1 MRRGRYCILILDYS
15 QFITESGTK
24 GIVNFSSA
32 DRNTSI
38 FTHNSICPFC
48 KRKIENIVYQKHTYD
63 APEWLFG
70 SFEQSEHVIQCQ
82 ACGWW
87 EYKYSNC
94 SDAIM
99 DGIRASDVEYSSA
112 ILKSYDE
119 DSIDIPVK
127 ALREYIAKNPNVI
140 YKINA
145 HKMEDLVRSVFS
157 DFFPLCTVKKFG
169 QTRDGGR
176 DGLLIDENGQQFLLS
191 IKRRESPNATEGVST
206 LRDLIGATIV
216 EDNVNGCIIV
226 STADHFSKSAK
237 DYAGKVLSKNIITT
251 FDLIDCKE
259 FLRITDLTRNKLPIA
274 WKKLLKL

>member
-1 MRRGRYCILILDYS
+1 MILDYS
-15 QFITESGTK
+15 QFITENGTR
-24 GIVNFSSA
+24 GIVNFVSA

-38 FTHNSICPFC
+38 FRHDSICPFC
-48 KRKIENIVYQKHTYD
+48 KRKIENIVYQKHNYD
-63 APEWLFG
+63 TPEWLFG
-70 SFEQSEHVIQCQ
+70 SFEQSEYVIQCQ
-82 ACGWW
+82 SCGWW

-94 SDAIM
+94 SDAII
-99 DGIRASDVEYSSA
+99 DGIRASDAEYSSA

-157 DFFPLCTVKKFG
+157 DFFPACTVKKFG

-191 IKRRESPNATEGVST
+191 IKRRELPNATEGVST

-216 EDNVNGCIIV
+216 EDNVNGCIVV

-237 DYAGKVLSKNIITT
+237 DYAEKVLSKNIITT

-274 WKKLLKL
+274 WKKLIKL

>member
-1 MRRGRYCILILDYS
+1 MILDYS
-15 QFITESGTK
+15 QFITEEGTK
-24 GIVNFSSA
+24 GIVNFVSA
-32 DRNTSI
+32 DRNASV
-38 FTHNSICPFC
+38 FRHDSICPFC
-48 KRKIENIVYQKHTYD
+48 RRKIENIVYQKHKYD
-63 APEWLFG
+63 TPEWLFG
-70 SFEQSEHVIQCQ
+70 SFEESEYVIQCKS
-82 ACGWW
+82 CGWW

-94 SDAIM
+94 SDAII
-99 DGIRASDVEYSSA
+99 DGIRASDVKYSSA

-119 DSIDIPVK
+119 DSIDVPVK
-127 ALREYIAKNPNVI
+127 VLREYISKNPEVI

-157 DFFPLCTVKKFG
+157 DFFPSCTVKKFG

-216 EDNVNGCIIV
+216 EDNVKGCIIV

-237 DYAGKVLSKNIITT
+237 DYAGKVLSKDIITT

-274 WKKLLKL
+274 WENLIKL